1 MPTLYVIEVR
11 VENGDVVTWVPMLEL
26 PQGIAVSDDEARAQK
41 VRANVNQSLAF
52 RRKVR
57 VARYERV
64 EEVKPEEK

>member
-1 MPTLYVIEVR
+1 MSLYVVEVQAGEGNEAR
-11 VENGDVVTWVPMLEL
+11 FVPMLEL